1 MGNDTFDLDVDKV
14 VQKVYHTDELKK
26 IMEDITTDFIN
37 QVVLMSDAEL
47 DEDRSEWIKMYG
59 REDGDGAGHEHMIYE
74 TAIHTLAIEI
84 EQLRRFKKIIYINP
98 KQLTEQPGAE
108 NKS

>member
-59 REDGDGAGHEHMIYE
+59 
-74 TAIHTLAIEI
+74 
-84 EQLRRFKKIIYINP
+84 
-98 KQLTEQPGAE
+98 
-108 NKS
+108 

>member
-1 MGNDTFDLDVDKV
+1 MANNRFDVDVDKV
-14 VQKVYHTDELKK
+14 VQKVYHTDELKE

-37 QVVLMSDAEL
+37 QVVLMSDEEL
-47 DEDRSEWIKMYG
+47 NEDRSEWIKMYG
-59 REDGDGAGHEHMIYE
+59 RGDEKDEYE
-74 TAIHTLAIEI
+74 YDTAVHTLAIEI

-98 KQLTEQPGAE
+98 KQLTEQPGAQ

>member
-1 MGNDTFDLDVDKV
+1 MKGLKV
-14 VQKVYHTDELKK
+14 LRKKEFKFKECVYLENCL
-26 IMEDITTDFIN
+26 
-37 QVVLMSDAEL
+37 
-47 DEDRSEWIKMYG
+47 
-59 REDGDGAGHEHMIYE
+59 
-74 TAIHTLAIEI
+74 IEI

>member
-1 MGNDTFDLDVDKV
+1 MANDSFDLDVDKV

-47 DEDRSEWIKMYG
+47 NEDRRDWIKKYG
-59 REDGDGAGHEHMIYE
+59 REGEDGSGHEHMIYD

-84 EQLRRFKKIIYINP
+84 EQLRRFSKIIYINP
-98 KQLTEQPGAE
+98 QQLTETTRRRE
-108 NKS
+108 